1 MIRHRW
7 PEWWDWDL
15 ELSAH
20 ILERMLDR
28 NFSEIDLR
36 QMLSDARGYR
46 PDISEGKWVIVTSR
60 RGQAWEVIVRPDNEL
75 QRLIV
80 VTAYP
85 YEET

>member
-1 MIRHRW
+1 
-7 PEWWDWDL
+7 
-15 ELSAH
+15 
-20 ILERMLDR
+20 
-28 NFSEIDLR
+28 
-36 QMLSDARGYR
+36 MLSDARGYR

-75 QRLIV
+75 RRLIV